1 MKKTIISVFSIT
13 SLVAVNLIAL
23 KFRLKPPKKEVFN
36 FDEPLKE
43 EEQEMSDEDKQSVE
57 MQENKQLKYN
67 TKNKIEEIQRQVELL
82 NDLQKKFP
90 LNPDQ
95 FEKRIM
101 DSYDASLRNALDYA
115 INAIDT
121 TQLFIDRP
129 LKQMTLNRPSMVL
142 SSISGNVKEIA
153 SHLSIYD
160 SSYPLKKQYCIE
172 NIISELNCSLT
183 FLQRAE
189 AKGMLLTSSSA
200 EANQDELNDKAFQ
213 NSDNQNLNSRK
224 SVAKER
230 VESSNIDELKEI
242 LSRSLY
248 NAQNGTLELREIVKS
263 SNHNILDEVDYQKE
277 YIKLLNTLTN
287 IVSRHQENDTLGSLL
302 LVARYLH
309 DPDYLSNWLKNAKK
323 DERLTIIGNNE
334 GGQQEFV
341 EPNILKNISPE
352 PIAAYDDILSNHLKI
367 EEIPLEYRSRDVYS
381 LSFRYARGHSIERYV
396 EICRILLDDI
406 ESFGDKSPMTKGQ
419 GIQLFAGYFINGF
432 DFFEDNKALVDFAV
446 EKEAILEDIGIF
458 HEFSKKKKRM
468 DENEEA
474 DFFSKKAK
482 MILSNKEDSNKTE
495 IKGLGYIIRRVRHAH
510 EQGADFIVFKNF
522 KYFKKQ
528 RHSYLYLVEHAAEI
542 EQSKNILR
550 VVVTDIYVAIYFE
563 RK

>member
-43 EEQEMSDEDKQSVE
+43 EEQEVLDEDKQSVE
-57 MQENKQLKYN
+57 FQENKQQKYD
-67 TKNKIEEIQRQVELL
+67 TQNKIEEIQHQVELL
-82 NDLQKKFP
+82 NALQKKFP

-101 DSYDASLRNALDYA
+101 DSYDASLRNTLDYA
-115 INAIDT
+115 ISAIDT

-129 LKQMTLNRPSMVL
+129 LKKLTLDRPSMVL
-142 SSISGNVKEIA
+142 SSISANVKEIA

-160 SSYPLKKQYCIE
+160 SSYPLKKKYCIE
-172 NIISELNCSLT
+172 NIISELNCSLA

-200 EANQDELNDKAFQ
+200 EANQDDFNDKAFQ
-213 NSDNQNLNSRK
+213 NSDNQDLNSRK

-230 VESSNIDELKEI
+230 VEASNIDELKEI

-248 NAQNGTLELREIVKS
+248 NAQSRTLELREIVKS

-352 PIAAYDDILSNHLKI
+352 PIAVYDDILSNYLKI
-367 EEIPLEYRSRDVYS
+367 EDIPQKYRSLDGYIR
-381 LSFRYARGHSIERYV
+381 SFECAREISVDRYI
-396 EICRILLDDI
+396 EICRLL
-406 ESFGDKSPMTKGQ
+406 
-419 GIQLFAGYFINGF
+419 
-432 DFFEDNKALVDFAV
+432 
-446 EKEAILEDIGIF
+446 LEDIQSLT
-458 HEFSKKKKRM
+458 EKSAMTKKEGKRLLS
-468 DENEEA
+468 DTVINGYDYFEDKEVLDNFIIEQEEA
-474 DFFSKKAK
+474 LGFTIGLFRDPNYSAEEFNKNVNNHSKDV
-482 MILSNKEDSNKTE
+482 IDLVYSSKEDQKNLS
-495 IKGLGYIIRRVRHAH
+495 YIGRQIRNSQIRGIGFAI
-510 EQGADFIVFKNF
+510 IVNS
-522 KYFKKQ
+522 KYFKRPRKA
-528 RHSYLYLVEHAAEI
+528 YEYLVEHADEWR
-542 EQSKNILR
+542 ESPEVSD
-550 VVVTDIYVAIYFE
+550 VVISDISVKINFE

>member
-200 EANQDELNDKAFQ
+200 EANQDEFNDKAFH
-213 NSDNQNLNSRK
+213 NSDNQDLNSRK
-224 SVAKER
+224 SVAKVR

-248 NAQNGTLELREIVKS
+248 NAQSGTLELREIVKS
-263 SNHNILDEVDYQKE
+263 SNHNILDEVDYQKK

-309 DPDYLSNWLKNAKK
+309 DPDYLSNWLKNGKK

-334 GGQQEFV
+334 GGQQELV

-367 EEIPLEYRSRDVYS
+367 EDIPQKYRSLDRYIR
-381 LSFRYARGHSIERYV
+381 SFECAREISVDRYI
-396 EICRILLDDI
+396 EICRLL
-406 ESFGDKSPMTKGQ
+406 
-419 GIQLFAGYFINGF
+419 
-432 DFFEDNKALVDFAV
+432 
-446 EKEAILEDIGIF
+446 LEDIQSLT
-458 HEFSKKKKRM
+458 EKSAMTKKEGKRLLS
-468 DENEEA
+468 DTVINSYDYFEDKEALNNFIIEQEEA
-474 DFFSKKAK
+474 LGSTIGLFRDPNYSAEEFNKNVNNHSKDVIDLVYSA
-482 MILSNKEDSNKTE
+482 KEDLKT
-495 IKGLGYIIRRVRHAH
+495 LSYIGRQIRNSQIRGIGFAI
-510 EQGADFIVFKNF
+510 IVNA
-522 KYFKKQ
+522 KYFKRPHKA
-528 RHSYLYLVEHAAEI
+528 YEYLVEHADEWR
-542 EQSKNILR
+542 ETPEVSD
-550 VVVTDIYVAIYFE
+550 VVISDISVKISFE

>member
-200 EANQDELNDKAFQ
+200 EANQDEFNDKAFH
-213 NSDNQNLNSRK
+213 NSDNQDLNSRK

-248 NAQNGTLELREIVKS
+248 NAQSGTLELREIVKS
-263 SNHNILDEVDYQKE
+263 SNHNILDEVDYQKK

-323 DERLTIIGNNE
+323 DERVTIIGNNE

-367 EEIPLEYRSRDVYS
+367 EDIPQKYRSLDGYIR
-381 LSFRYARGHSIERYV
+381 SFECAREISVDRYI
-396 EICRILLDDI
+396 EICRLL
-406 ESFGDKSPMTKGQ
+406 
-419 GIQLFAGYFINGF
+419 
-432 DFFEDNKALVDFAV
+432 
-446 EKEAILEDIGIF
+446 LEDIQSLT
-458 HEFSKKKKRM
+458 EKSAMTKKEGKRLLS
-468 DENEEA
+468 DTVINGYDYFEDKEALDNFIIEQEEA
-474 DFFSKKAK
+474 LGSTIGLFRDPNYSAEEFNKNVNIHSKDVIDLVYSA
-482 MILSNKEDSNKTE
+482 KEDLKNLS
-495 IKGLGYIIRRVRHAH
+495 YIGRQIRNSQIRGIGFAI
-510 EQGADFIVFKNF
+510 IVNS
-522 KYFKKQ
+522 KYFKRPRKA
-528 RHSYLYLVEHAAEI
+528 YEYLVDHADEWR
-542 EQSKNILR
+542 ETPEVSD
-550 VVVTDIYVAIYFE
+550 VVISDISVKISFE

>member
-1 MKKTIISVFSIT
+1 MKKTLISVFSIT
-13 SLVAVNLIAL
+13 SLVTVSLVAL
-23 KFRLKPPKKEVFN
+23 KCRLKPPKKEVFN

-57 MQENKQLKYN
+57 MQENKQLKYD

-129 LKQMTLNRPSMVL
+129 LKKLTLNRPSTVL
-142 SSISGNVKEIA
+142 FSISGNVKEIA

-160 SSYPLKKQYCIE
+160 SFYPLKKQYCIE

-183 FLQRAE
+183 FLQCAE

-200 EANQDELNDKAFQ
+200 EANQDDFNDKAFQ
-213 NSDNQNLNSRK
+213 NSDNQDLNSRK
-224 SVAKER
+224 SIAKER

-248 NAQNGTLELREIVKS
+248 NAQSGTLELREIVKS
-263 SNHNILDEVDYQKE
+263 SNHSILDEVDYQKE

-367 EEIPLEYRSRDVYS
+367 EDIPQKYRSLDGYIR
-381 LSFRYARGHSIERYV
+381 SFECAREISVDRYI
-396 EICRILLDDI
+396 EICRLL
-406 ESFGDKSPMTKGQ
+406 
-419 GIQLFAGYFINGF
+419 
-432 DFFEDNKALVDFAV
+432 
-446 EKEAILEDIGIF
+446 LEDIQSLT
-458 HEFSKKKKRM
+458 EKSAMTKKEGKRLLS
-468 DENEEA
+468 DTVINGYDYFEDKEALDNFIIEQEEA
-474 DFFSKKAK
+474 LGSTIGLFRDLNYSAEEFNKNVNNHSKDVIDLVYSA
-482 MILSNKEDSNKTE
+482 KEDLKT
-495 IKGLGYIIRRVRHAH
+495 LSYIGRQIRNSQIRGIGFAI
-510 EQGADFIVFKNF
+510 IVNS
-522 KYFKKQ
+522 KYFKRPRKA
-528 RHSYLYLVEHAAEI
+528 YEYLVDHADEWR
-542 EQSKNILR
+542 ETPEVSD
-550 VVVTDIYVAIYFE
+550 VVISDISVKISFE

>member
-43 EEQEMSDEDKQSVE
+43 EEQEVLDEDKQSVE
-57 MQENKQLKYN
+57 FQENKQQKYD
-67 TKNKIEEIQRQVELL
+67 TQNKIEEIQHQVELL
-82 NDLQKKFP
+82 NALQKKFP

-101 DSYDASLRNALDYA
+101 DSYDASLTNALDFA
-115 INAIDT
+115 IKAIDT
-121 TQLFIDRP
+121 TQLFIDHP
-129 LKQMTLNRPSMVL
+129 LRKLTLDRPSNVL
-142 SSISGNVKEIA
+142 SSISANVKEIA

-160 SSYPLKKQYCIE
+160 FSYPLKKQYCIE
-172 NIISELNCSLT
+172 DIIAELNCALT
-183 FLQRAE
+183 FLQGAE
-189 AKGMLLTSSSA
+189 SEGMLLTSSSA
-200 EANQDELNDKAFQ
+200 EANQDDFNDKAFQ
-213 NSDNQNLNSRK
+213 NSDNQDLNSRK
-224 SVAKER
+224 RVAKER
-230 VESSNIDELKEI
+230 VEASNIDELKEI
-242 LSRSLY
+242 LSRNLY
-248 NAQNGTLELREIVKS
+248 NAQSGTLELREIVKS

-367 EEIPLEYRSRDVYS
+367 EDIPQKYRSLDGYIR
-381 LSFRYARGHSIERYV
+381 SFECAREISVDRYI
-396 EICRILLDDI
+396 EICRLL
-406 ESFGDKSPMTKGQ
+406 
-419 GIQLFAGYFINGF
+419 
-432 DFFEDNKALVDFAV
+432 
-446 EKEAILEDIGIF
+446 LEDIQSLT
-458 HEFSKKKKRM
+458 EKSAMTKKEGKRLLS
-468 DENEEA
+468 DTVINGYDYFEDKEALDNFIIKQEEA
-474 DFFSKKAK
+474 LGSTIGLFRDPNYSAEEFNKNVNNHSKDV
-482 MILSNKEDSNKTE
+482 IDLVYSSKEDLKT
-495 IKGLGYIIRRVRHAH
+495 LSYIGRQIRNSQIRGIGFAI
-510 EQGADFIVFKNF
+510 IVNS
-522 KYFKKQ
+522 KYFKRPRKA
-528 RHSYLYLVEHAAEI
+528 YEYLVEHADEWR
-542 EQSKNILR
+542 ETPEVSD
-550 VVVTDIYVAIYFE
+550 VVISDISVKINFE

>member
-23 KFRLKPPKKEVFN
+23 KFRLKPLKKEVFN

-43 EEQEMSDEDKQSVE
+43 EEQEVLDEDKQSVE
-57 MQENKQLKYN
+57 FQENKQQKYD
-67 TKNKIEEIQRQVELL
+67 TQNKIEEIQHQVELL
-82 NDLQKKFP
+82 NALQKKFP

-101 DSYDASLRNALDYA
+101 DSYDASLRNALDFA
-115 INAIDT
+115 IKAIDT
-121 TQLFIDRP
+121 TQLFIDHP
-129 LKQMTLNRPSMVL
+129 LKKLTLDRPSTVL
-142 SSISGNVKEIA
+142 SSISANVKEIT

-160 SSYPLKKQYCIE
+160 FSYPLKKQYCIE
-172 NIISELNCSLT
+172 DIIAELNCTLT
-183 FLQRAE
+183 FLQGAE
-189 AKGMLLTSSSA
+189 SEGMLLTSSSA
-200 EANQDELNDKAFQ
+200 EANQDDFNDKAFQ
-213 NSDNQNLNSRK
+213 NSDNQDLNSRK

-230 VESSNIDELKEI
+230 VEASNIDELKEI

-248 NAQNGTLELREIVKS
+248 NAQSRTLELREIVKS

-334 GGQQEFV
+334 GEQQEFV

-352 PIAAYDDILSNHLKI
+352 PIAAYDDVLSNHLKI
-367 EEIPLEYRSRDVYS
+367 EDIPQKYRSLDGYIR
-381 LSFRYARGHSIERYV
+381 SFECARETSVDRYI
-396 EICRILLDDI
+396 EICRLL
-406 ESFGDKSPMTKGQ
+406 
-419 GIQLFAGYFINGF
+419 
-432 DFFEDNKALVDFAV
+432 
-446 EKEAILEDIGIF
+446 LEDIQSLT
-458 HEFSKKKKRM
+458 EKSAMTKKEGKRLLS
-468 DENEEA
+468 DTVINGYDYFEDKEALDNFIIEQEEA
-474 DFFSKKAK
+474 LGSTIGLFRDPNYSAEEFNKNVNNHSKDVIDLVYSA
-482 MILSNKEDSNKTE
+482 KEDLKT
-495 IKGLGYIIRRVRHAH
+495 LSYIGRQIRNSQIWGIGFAI
-510 EQGADFIVFKNF
+510 IVNS
-522 KYFKKQ
+522 KYFKRPRKA
-528 RHSYLYLVEHAAEI
+528 YEYLVEHADEWR
-542 EQSKNILR
+542 ETPEVSD
-550 VVVTDIYVAIYFE
+550 VVISDISVKISFE

>member
-43 EEQEMSDEDKQSVE
+43 EEQEVLDEDKQSVE
-57 MQENKQLKYN
+57 FQENKQQKYD
-67 TKNKIEEIQRQVELL
+67 TQNKIEEIQHQVELL
-82 NDLQKKFP
+82 NALQKKFP

-101 DSYDASLRNALDYA
+101 DSYDASLRNALDFA
-115 INAIDT
+115 IKAIDT
-121 TQLFIDRP
+121 TQLFIEHPLRKLTLDRP
-129 LKQMTLNRPSMVL
+129 SNVL
-142 SSISGNVKEIA
+142 SSISANVKEIA

-160 SSYPLKKQYCIE
+160 FSYPLKKQYCIE
-172 NIISELNCSLT
+172 DIIAELNCALT
-183 FLQRAE
+183 FLQGAE
-189 AKGMLLTSSSA
+189 SEGMLLTSSSA
-200 EANQDELNDKAFQ
+200 EVNQDEFNDKAFQ
-213 NSDNQNLNSRK
+213 KSDNQDLNSRK
-224 SVAKER
+224 SVDKER

-248 NAQNGTLELREIVKS
+248 NAQSGTLELREIVKS

-309 DPDYLSNWLKNAKK
+309 DPDYLSNWLINAKK

-334 GGQQEFV
+334 GEQQEFV

-352 PIAAYDDILSNHLKI
+352 PIAAYDDVLSNHLKI
-367 EEIPLEYRSRDVYS
+367 EDIPQKYRSLDGYIR
-381 LSFRYARGHSIERYV
+381 SFECAREISVDRYI
-396 EICRILLDDI
+396 EICRLL
-406 ESFGDKSPMTKGQ
+406 
-419 GIQLFAGYFINGF
+419 
-432 DFFEDNKALVDFAV
+432 
-446 EKEAILEDIGIF
+446 LEDIQSLT
-458 HEFSKKKKRM
+458 EKSAMTKKEGKRLLS
-468 DENEEA
+468 DTVINGYDYFEDKEALDNFIIEQEEA
-474 DFFSKKAK
+474 LGSTIGLFRDPNYSAEEFNKNVNNHSKDV
-482 MILSNKEDSNKTE
+482 IDLVYSSKEDLKT
-495 IKGLGYIIRRVRHAH
+495 LSYIGRQIRNSQIRGIGFAI
-510 EQGADFIVFKNF
+510 IVNS
-522 KYFKKQ
+522 KYFKRPRKA
-528 RHSYLYLVEHAAEI
+528 YEYLVEHADEWR
-542 EQSKNILR
+542 ETPEVSD
-550 VVVTDIYVAIYFE
+550 VVISDISVKISFE

>member
-23 KFRLKPPKKEVFN
+23 KFRLKPLKKEVFN

-43 EEQEMSDEDKQSVE
+43 EEQEMSDEDKQSIE
-57 MQENKQLKYN
+57 IQENKQLKYD

-121 TQLFIDRP
+121 TQLFIDSP
-129 LKQMTLNRPSMVL
+129 LKKMTLNRPSPVL

-153 SHLSIYD
+153 SHLSIYG

-200 EANQDELNDKAFQ
+200 EVNQDEFNDKAFQ
-213 NSDNQNLNSRK
+213 NSDNQDLNSRK

-248 NAQNGTLELREIVKS
+248 NAQSGTLELRKIVKS
-263 SNHNILDEVDYQKE
+263 SNHNIMDEVDYQKE

-302 LVARYLH
+302 SR
-309 DPDYLSNWLKNAKK
+309 
-323 DERLTIIGNNE
+323 
-334 GGQQEFV
+334 
-341 EPNILKNISPE
+341 
-352 PIAAYDDILSNHLKI
+352 HL
-367 EEIPLEYRSRDVYS
+367 
-381 LSFRYARGHSIERYV
+381 
-396 EICRILLDDI
+396 
-406 ESFGDKSPMTKGQ
+406 
-419 GIQLFAGYFINGF
+419 
-432 DFFEDNKALVDFAV
+432 AL
-446 EKEAILEDIGIF
+446 
-458 HEFSKKKKRM
+458 R
-468 DENEEA
+468 
-474 DFFSKKAK
+474 
-482 MILSNKEDSNKTE
+482 
-495 IKGLGYIIRRVRHAH
+495 
-510 EQGADFIVFKNF
+510 
-522 KYFKKQ
+522 
-528 RHSYLYLVEHAAEI
+528 
-542 EQSKNILR
+542 
-550 VVVTDIYVAIYFE
+550 
-563 RK
+563 

>member
-23 KFRLKPPKKEVFN
+23 KFRLKPLKKEVFN

-43 EEQEMSDEDKQSVE
+43 EEQEVLDEDKQSVE
-57 MQENKQLKYN
+57 FQENKQQKYD
-67 TKNKIEEIQRQVELL
+67 TQNKIEEIQHQVELL
-82 NDLQKKFP
+82 NALQKKFP

-101 DSYDASLRNALDYA
+101 DSYDASLRNALDFA
-115 INAIDT
+115 IKAIDT
-121 TQLFIDRP
+121 TQLFIDHP
-129 LKQMTLNRPSMVL
+129 LKKLTLDRPSTVL
-142 SSISGNVKEIA
+142 SSISANVKEIT

-160 SSYPLKKQYCIE
+160 FSYPLKKQYCIE
-172 NIISELNCSLT
+172 DIIAELNCTLT
-183 FLQRAE
+183 FLQGAE
-189 AKGMLLTSSSA
+189 SEGMLLTSSSA
-200 EANQDELNDKAFQ
+200 EANQDDFNDKAFQ
-213 NSDNQNLNSRK
+213 NSDNQDLNSRK

-230 VESSNIDELKEI
+230 VEASNIDELKEI

-248 NAQNGTLELREIVKS
+248 NAQSRTLELREIVKS

-334 GGQQEFV
+334 GEQQEFV

-352 PIAAYDDILSNHLKI
+352 PIAAYDDVLSNHLKI
-367 EEIPLEYRSRDVYS
+367 EDIPQKYRSLDGYIR
-381 LSFRYARGHSIERYV
+381 SFECARETSVDRYI
-396 EICRILLDDI
+396 EICRLL
-406 ESFGDKSPMTKGQ
+406 
-419 GIQLFAGYFINGF
+419 
-432 DFFEDNKALVDFAV
+432 
-446 EKEAILEDIGIF
+446 LEDIQSLT
-458 HEFSKKKKRM
+458 EKSAMTKKEGKRLLS
-468 DENEEA
+468 DTVINGYDYFEDKEALDNFIIEQEEA
-474 DFFSKKAK
+474 LGSTIGLFRDPNYSAEEFNKNVNNHSKDVIDLVYSA
-482 MILSNKEDSNKTE
+482 KEDLKT
-495 IKGLGYIIRRVRHAH
+495 LSYIGRQIRNSQIRGIGFAI
-510 EQGADFIVFKNF
+510 IVNS
-522 KYFKKQ
+522 KYFKRPRKA
-528 RHSYLYLVEHAAEI
+528 YEYLVEHADEWR
-542 EQSKNILR
+542 ETPEVSD
-550 VVVTDIYVAIYFE
+550 VVISDISVKISFE